1 VSSRVLFV
9 DPDRSLLGDIEPA
22 LRASGGEWAAVYVR
36 TRAEAFDQL
45 ETSRFD
51 AVVAAAD
58 VTGAPRRT
66 FLDEVADRH
75 PMAARFLLA
84 RHGGRDLLLA
94 ADGAA
99 HQHLSRP
106 FESADLFARLN
117 QTILLHRLL
126 TDPGLKAV
134 VARLKAVPSP
144 APIYL
149 ALMSE
154 LRKDHAS
161 ARKAGELV
169 AQDAGMAAKIL
180 QLVNSPFFGLRM
192 PVCDPAHAVRLLGL
206 DTLRALVLS
215 AKVFEQLDP
224 RVAHRFHLHRVWR
237 HSMASAGFAKLVA
250 YLQDA
255 SAESTGEAF
264 SAALLHDIGKL
275 VLAASLPEDYKVV
288 IEQAEAEGVPLWMA
302 ERDLLQTTHAEV
314 GAYLLGLWG
323 VPGPIVDAVANH
335 HVPSRD
341 AGAGYFPLSAVHVAN
356 VIDHQAHP
364 ADVTGAAA
372 SVDAEYV
379 ERFQIGGQI
388 PVWTSSCL
396 ALNEA

>member
-1 VSSRVLFV
+1 MSSRVLFV
-9 DPDRSLLGDIEPA
+9 DTDRNLLRDIEPA
-22 LRASGGEWAAVYVR
+22 LRASDGEWAVVCVR
-36 TRAEAFDQL
+36 SAGEAFDQL
-45 ETSRFD
+45 ALAAFD
-51 AVVAAAD
+51 AVVASSE
-58 VTGAPRRT
+58 VHGSPHRS
-66 FLDEVADRH
+66 FLDEVAERH
-75 PMAARFLLA
+75 PAAARFQLA
-84 RHGGRDLLLA
+84 RQGGREMILR

-99 HQHLSRP
+99 HQHVSRP
-106 FESADLFARLN
+106 LGAADIFTRLS
-117 QTILLHRLL
+117 QTLLLDRLL
-126 TDPGLKAV
+126 GDPGLKAI

-149 ALMSE
+149 ALLGE
-154 LRKDHAS
+154 LRKADAS
-161 ARKAGELV
+161 LRRAGELV
-169 AQDAGMAAKIL
+169 AQDAGMAAKTL

-192 PVCDPAHAVRLLGL
+192 PVCDPAHAVHLVGL

-215 AKVFEQLDP
+215 LHVFEQLDP
-224 RVAHRFHLHRVWR
+224 RVARRFQLTRVWR
-237 HSMASAGFAKLVA
+237 HSMASAGFARLVA

-275 VLAASLPEDYKVV
+275 VLASSVPDDYAVV
-288 IEQAEAEGVPLWMA
+288 IEQAEAEGVPIWIA

-335 HVPSRD
+335 HLPSRN

-364 ADVTGAAA
+364 ADVTGAAC
-372 SVDAEYV
+372 SVDADYV
-379 ERFQIGGQI
+379 ERYQIAGQL

-396 ALNEA
+396 AMETA